1 MRNYRATPHSST
13 NVSPNQLMFKTKSST
28 AKLPVYRS
36 KKIDSECLAKYA
48 QLNEKSAKQTMKQ
61 YADKKLKTAV
71 TEYTVGNLVLLK
83 QNKTHKNSTTYDPS
97 PFVLVNLNG
106 TQAVI
111 KRDNQIFRR
120 NSSMIKKFLGEGER
134 ESVGPNNSIT
144 VAIDDQNE

>member
-1 MRNYRATPHSST
+1 MQFKEFAIQQGFMHRRITPLWPRANGICERFMRNLGKVLRNAKANEESVEKELVNFLRNYRATPHSST

-71 TEYTVGNLVLLK
+71 TEYGW
-83 QNKTHKNSTTYDPS
+83 
-97 PFVLVNLNG
+97 
-106 TQAVI
+106 
-111 KRDNQIFRR
+111 
-120 NSSMIKKFLGEGER
+120 
-134 ESVGPNNSIT
+134 
-144 VAIDDQNE
+144 